1 LPERQNLIS
10 DCDLIAVAYSDWVM
24 NPPLIHE
31 SSVAAA
37 EVDQPRFT
45 NILQVNQSV
54 PARHFGRLQHDRI
67 SGGPS
72 ERTTVLDR
80 IARPIRRFQPG
91 TFLLLGIH
99 AERF

>member
-1 LPERQNLIS
+1 
-10 DCDLIAVAYSDWVM
+10 M

-72 ERTTVLDR
+72 DRTTALDR
-80 IARPIRRFQPG
+80 IARAIRHFRPG

-99 AERF
+99 ADRF